1 MDAYRQFPIVDPELP
16 IELMPANWPRARAR
30 EVFVAVYDGL
40 AVPAEEHVRTLVT
53 RFSDSP
59 CREIRAHSTAEMA
72 SAGDAS

>member
-16 IELMPANWPRARAR
+16 IELMPANWPRAKAR

-40 AVPAEEHVRTLVT
+40 APQAQEHVRTLVT

-59 CREIRAHSTAEMA
+59 CHEIRAHGTAELASTANV
-72 SAGDAS
+72 S